1 MTRTSRSFW
10 SPIMHTPNEHESK
23 NKASSVREGYEVT
36 DVSVQGIV
44 VFLVGLFVSVG
55 VFFVFCFGIGIL
67 INNALVKHD
76 GPPDKWNAAS
86 TPPQSSKL
94 KNMESDPTGEQV
106 QLNQLTHSFP
116 TPRLQTDDGNEDV
129 AELHQREALL
139 LDHYS
144 WVDQSHAK
152 VRIPIE
158 RAMELIAQHGLPVEP
173 KPASTEALMFGD
185 SVPTVQMPL
194 TDGFAPT
201 AYEQEQQETA
211 KLPAGESS
219 ETTAKTSSTSEDCC
233 QDR

>member
-1 MTRTSRSFW
+1 
-10 SPIMHTPNEHESK
+10 MHTPNEHESK

-44 VFLVGLFVSVG
+44 VFLVGLFISVS
-55 VFFVFCFGIGIL
+55 VFFVFCFGIGKV
-67 INNALVKHD
+67 INNALVKRD
-76 GPPDKWNAAS
+76 GPPNKWNAAS
-86 TPPQSSKL
+86 TLPQSSKL
-94 KNMESDPTGEQV
+94 KNMESNPAGEQI
-106 QLNQLTHSFP
+106 QLNQLTQRFP
-116 TPRLQTDDGNEDV
+116 TPRLQNDDGNEDV
-129 AELHQREALL
+129 AELHQREGLL

-144 WVDQSHAK
+144 WVDQSHTK

-173 KPASTEALMFGD
+173 KPASTEPLMFGD

-211 KLPAGESS
+211 KLPEAESS
-219 ETTAKTSSTSEDCC
+219 ESAKASNN
-233 QDR
+233 